1 MLFSKE
7 EFRNAVIEAI
17 RRLPKAGEMV
27 IGDTEDFGD
36 YGLDSLDTM
45 YLVLEVENILNIT
58 LGEFDIA
65 SSRTIDAF
73 YEKARAVI
81 AGPRT

>member
-1 MLFSKE
+1 
-7 EFRNAVIEAI
+7 
-17 RRLPKAGEMV
+17 MV

-45 YLVLEVENILNIT
+45 YLVLEVESTLNIT

-65 SSRTIDAF
+65 NSKTIDAF

-81 AGPRT
+81 EGRT